1 MIAEHPQFALGWVQK
16 LCFFANSDGRDAND
30 PEFQAIVR
38 RFRNRGF
45 NLKEMMLDL
54 FSSHLVT
61 GRAAGNGAQ
70 NSAQTISITR
80 RTHLCNLLSNR
91 TGVDNLCA
99 QRRISNVIGLIP
111 DDDFAR
117 GAVDPTMPVLP
128 NPVFLAA
135 AEEVCDAVART
146 VVNNGSERFSPRDPD
161 QALRRIVNELVGLV
175 GQPDRASTS
184 LEIITEHYNDA
195 RATERM
201 RWAPCAQHSA
211 LDACHPML
219 QD

>member
-1 MIAEHPQFALGWVQK
+1 MLSSVFGPDESLLFAFNVRYQRHVGNGELSNVLPNMPSGFAFRGKLARNWQSQSLWTDDRRASTICTCLQK
-16 LCFFANSDGRDAND
+16 LCFFANSDACDAND

-61 GRAAGNGAQ
+61 GRAAGNGAK

-91 TGVDNLCA
+91 TGVDNLCE
-99 QRRISNVIGLIP
+99 QRRIRNVIGLIP

-117 GAVDPTMPVLP
+117 GAVDPTMPVYQIRCLS
-128 NPVFLAA
+128 
-135 AEEVCDAVART
+135 R
-146 VVNNGSERFSPRDPD
+146 G
-161 QALRRIVNELVGLV
+161 
-175 GQPDRASTS
+175 
-184 LEIITEHYNDA
+184 
-195 RATERM
+195 
-201 RWAPCAQHSA
+201 
-211 LDACHPML
+211 
-219 QD
+219 